1 MIHYTDP
8 TILEAYDF
16 VPNINCIMYR
26 YLIHTYKLHLN
37 MRLQS
42 ILGSEGGL
50 KPSSTMKYDGIG
62 LKASARGEAGNTLG
76 YEEHG

>member
-1 MIHYTDP
+1 
-8 TILEAYDF
+8 
-16 VPNINCIMYR
+16 
-26 YLIHTYKLHLN
+26 